1 MRELPILFSTPM
13 VRAILD
19 GNKTMTRR
27 IVKPQPPDEAKTLC
41 GPKTYEPIA
50 IDKDGEMYPGSPI
63 YGAYDENGEW
73 GTKCPY
79 QPGDHLWVRETW
91 RCVKYDNMDGDLNY
105 GVEFKDGTRKYFKF
119 DDSERYHQFGKYA
132 LKKGWQPSIYL
143 PKEAARIWLEITNV
157 RVERLQEIT
166 EEDAMS
172 EGVSWLDDACYANNG
187 WHPTYYDPDSGGGPI
202 FRDGFK
208 SLWDSINAKRGY
220 DWDTNPWVWVISFKK
235 VTP

>member
-73 GTKCPY
+73 GIKCPY
-79 QPGDHLWVRETW
+79 QPGDHLYVRETW
-91 RCVKYDNMDGDLNY
+91 RRYSRSECTCYEY
-105 GVEFKDGTRKYFKF
+105 CQCPPDGTFLYFADWGPNESKW
-119 DDSERYHQFGKYA
+119 K
-132 LKKGWQPSIYL
+132 PSIHM
-143 PKEAARIWLEITNV
+143 PKTAARIWLEVTNV

-166 EEDAMS
+166 EEDARA
-172 EGVSWLDDACYANNG
+172 EGCKVYEGGYVFPGTS
-187 WHPTYYDPDSGGGPI
+187 YDKIGLCHGSPEMAFQVMWGELYPNS
-202 FRDGFK
+202 
-208 SLWDSINAKRGY
+208 
-220 DWDTNPWVWVISFKK
+220 DTNPWVWVISFKK
-235 VTP
+235 VTPCS

>member
-1 MRELPILFSTPM
+1 MRELPIPFSTPM

-79 QPGDHLWVRETW
+79 QPGDHLYVRETW

-143 PKEAARIWLEITNV
+143 PKEAARIWLEVTNV
-157 RVERLQEIT
+157 RVERLQEISQKDIEFEGIWHYSQEYR
-166 EEDAMS
+166 EEICI
-172 EGVSWLDDACYANNG
+172 W
-187 WHPTYYDPDSGGGPI
+187 
-202 FRDGFK
+202 RDCAEAIRNRRTKYFK
-208 SLWDSINAKRGY
+208 KLWDGINLKRGY
-220 DWDTNPWVWVISFKK
+220 GWDTNPWVWVVSFKK
-235 VTP
+235 VTPCS